1 MSEEALNVY
10 TIVNQRFRGRH
21 DVAEITGAAPN
32 SVAQWYRNGVPAKF
46 WPALVGAAEARA
58 LKGVTFDALAG
69 AMRGGAQTACSTQ
82 AVA

>member
-1 MSEEALNVY
+1 MSEEAISVY

-46 WPALVGAAEARA
+46 WPVLVDAAQVRS

-69 AMRGGAQTACSTQ
+69 AVRGGAQSVCSTQ